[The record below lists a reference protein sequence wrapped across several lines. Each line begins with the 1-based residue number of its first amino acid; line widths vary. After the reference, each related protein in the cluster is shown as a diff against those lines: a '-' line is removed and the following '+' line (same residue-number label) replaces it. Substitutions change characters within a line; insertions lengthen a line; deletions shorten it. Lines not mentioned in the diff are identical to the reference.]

1 MLSLQFNNE
10 NNQGTPINIEEV
22 ENASAEVV
30 EETVKLDNS
39 NIIRNISFD
48 QSEILW
54 NIMQLYNNG
63 EPFEADMT
71 ASELK
76 FYGKRPGYNYEI
88 PTPKI
93 LMDVC
98 PLRDDVIKITPFQRL
113 PLEENSIKSLVFDP
127 PFVISPRTC
136 KSMLEDKKGSSMI
149 AKRFASFYPVQQL
162 YTNYAFW
169 ALEAYRVLDDKGIFV
184 VKTQST
190 ISGGINHSSEEWMF
204 MCAYKAGFYCIDKF
218 ILEAKARLISAG
230 KYKKQVHA
238 RRYTSVFYVF
248 QKDDRIAKKFNY
260 IDMIKDVDYE
270 HLEGMVWE
278 EK

>member
-1 MLSLQFNNE
+1 MKNKRHMSLMAEVLVGSIGSMLFVTVFLCVSYMVVMLHGIKQSCINSVGQTMETLNKEVSGILGEYDNMVVDLSNVITALDGDRDTMKRVITNMGKGLSSDYLLYYATAEQIWDGGTLISHSGWEAPSDFDMQSRLWHKNAV
-10 NNQGTPINIEEV
+10 NNQNKICYT
-22 ENASAEVV
+22 
-30 EETVKLDNS
+30 
-39 NIIRNISFD
+39 
-48 QSEILW
+48 
-54 NIMQLYNNG
+54 
-63 EPFEADMT
+63 EPFSDVNT
-71 ASELK
+71 
-76 FYGKRPGYNYEI
+76 GKLI
-88 PTPKI
+88 VT
-93 LMDVC
+93 
-98 PLRDDVIKITPFQRL
+98 
-113 PLEENSIKSLVFDP
+113 
-127 PFVISPRTC
+127 IS
-136 KSMLEDKKGSSMI
+136 
-149 AKRFASFYPVQQL
+149 
-162 YTNYAFW
+162 
-169 ALEAYRVLDDKGIFV
+169 YRVLDDKGIFV

>member
-1 MLSLQFNNE
+1 MLTLNFDKEKVSDVSSTE
-10 NNQGTPINIEEV
+10 VIESE
-22 ENASAEVV
+22 SI
-30 EETVKLDNS
+30 KLDNS

-76 FYGKRPGYNYEI
+76 FYGKRPGNAYEI

-93 LMDVC
+93 LMDVY
-98 PLRDDVIKITPFQRL
+98 PLRDDIIKITPFQRL
-113 PLEENSIKSLVFDP
+113 PSPDNSIGSMVFDP
-127 PFVISPRTC
+127 PFIISPHNC
-136 KSMLEDKKGSSMI
+136 KSIREQKEGSNLI
-149 AKRFASFYPVQQL
+149 AKRFASFYPVGEL

-169 ALEAYRVLDDKGIFV
+169 CLEAYRVLKDGGIFV
-184 VKTQST
+184 TKLQST
-190 ISGGINHSSEEWMF
+190 ISGGYSHNSEEWMF
-204 MCAYKAGFYCIDKF
+204 MCASKAGFYCIDKF
-218 ILEAKARLISAG
+218 ILEAKARLISAS

-238 RRYTSVFYVF
+238 RKYTSVFYVF
-248 QKDDRIAKKFNY
+248 KKDDKMAKKFNY

-270 HLEGMVWE
+270 HLEGMEWE
-278 EK
+278 VK